1 MEKQKGVKRIGIF
14 TAEGE
19 DVLSQILQIR
29 MEKLMVED
37 KKDRNEELVTKL
49 KPGADSQCLS
59 CHVTFADREEQVE
72 HYRLDWHRLNL
83 KRRLKGLSP
92 LSQDDFE
99 CQSADL
105 SSISGSESDSENEIE
120 EVEEEEDE
128 IRSHS
133 HGSPLLVFT
142 TSNGVQHAIY
152 RCLLTNSKDLRN
164 TTEHDLRQS
173 LRQLTLPGI
182 WIVLMR
188 SGGHFA
194 GAVFRGSTVLT
205 HKTFH
210 RYTVRAKRGTIQSS
224 RDTNHGG
231 HKPKSAGAS
240 LRRYNETALEQEIAD
255 LMLSWKQYLHDA
267 VAIFVRAPKHN
278 RHAFTP
284 GKNSPLSPD
293 DPRIRSIPFIT
304 RRPTFKE
311 VKDVNGKLGTIY
323 SGVQCPIPQPKTQ
336 SHTVKTHTQTDT
348 QSHIDTTRSYV
359 ETVTSL
365 KNSSQNSILD
375 SENDE
380 IKETSMDIQKS
391 TKRRKKKMTHTNE
404 ADPVVKQLH
413 ELTGKGD
420 VDALVKF
427 LEDSGCKSFCSDQS
441 DEDKGTMN
449 IVNINCLYEGNTA
462 LHLASVTGHV
472 DILNVLLMYG
482 ADPTI
487 KNTHDKV
494 PYMISRDKVTR
505 DSFRRFMNQYP
516 DMYDYTVAKIPS
528 PLSEEMEL
536 VRKEKKTEKKKAQRK
551 AQKERKKEKAQEDAL
566 QRTELERQKMVQN
579 LSDRERRALAAEKR
593 MANQL
598 PDIKD
603 VTKYDTCCWCGSS
616 LCGVVPFEK
625 LHYKYCKIECV
636 REHRKELQERKN

>member
-1 MEKQKGVKRIGIF
+1 MEG
-14 TAEGE
+14 
-19 DVLSQILQIR
+19 L
-29 MEKLMVED
+29 EKLIQ
-37 KKDRNEELVTKL
+37 TF
-49 KPGADSQCLS
+49 SLS
-59 CHVTFADREEQVE
+59 
-72 HYRLDWHRLNL
+72 
-83 KRRLKGLSP
+83 
-92 LSQDDFE
+92 
-99 CQSADL
+99 
-105 SSISGSESDSENEIE
+105 
-120 EVEEEEDE
+120 
-128 IRSHS
+128 
-133 HGSPLLVFT
+133 
-142 TSNGVQHAIY
+142 
-152 RCLLTNSKDLRN
+152 
-164 TTEHDLRQS
+164 
-173 LRQLTLPGI
+173 
-182 WIVLMR
+182 
-188 SGGHFA
+188 
-194 GAVFRGSTVLT
+194 
-205 HKTFH
+205 
-210 RYTVRAKRGTIQSS
+210 
-224 RDTNHGG
+224 
-231 HKPKSAGAS
+231 
-240 LRRYNETALEQEIAD
+240 
-255 LMLSWKQYLHDA
+255 
-267 VAIFVRAPKHN
+267 
-278 RHAFTP
+278 
-284 GKNSPLSPD
+284 D

-427 LEDSGCKSFCSDQS
+427 LEDSGCKSFCSDQL

-487 KNTHDKV
+487 KYVYMHVRMYVCMQYVCMQYVCMYVLCMYVLCMYACMYACCMYVCVYVYNIYTYIRIRMYVRMHVCIYVCMYVCMYACMYVYMYYYFRNTHDKV

-551 AQKERKKEKAQEDAL
+551 AQKERKKVSFYI
-566 QRTELERQKMVQN
+566 TVN
-579 LSDRERRALAAEKR
+579 
-593 MANQL
+593 
-598 PDIKD
+598 
-603 VTKYDTCCWCGSS
+603 
-616 LCGVVPFEK
+616 
-625 LHYKYCKIECV
+625 
-636 REHRKELQERKN
+636 